1 MKKEERLDYLL
12 VLLLSTFSWFTIG
25 GILSIVFDC
34 FFSSPLSLYVNAFI
48 PHIVLFITL
57 IILSKALLKRPLL
70 SLIKEGRLDLKKDC
84 LILFVSLLILSL
96 LSLFEKDKITPYIG
110 TNKIAFLFL
119 SIILFIPQTLSEE
132 IAFRTLIIK
141 AISPKRKITKFL
153 TALLGG
159 LVFTLPHILNKE
171 VIENSTPIFPL
182 LTYFLWGFL
191 SFLLYFYSNNL
202 ESCLVL
208 HYANNLFCS
217 SIVGNTSSTI
227 FSSPFFVS
235 ASSYSSFLLLIS
247 PLLLFSVTFFLEFLF
262 NRRRQ
267 TF

>member
-1 MKKEERLDYLL
+1 MKREERLDYLF
-12 VLLLSTFSWFTIG
+12 VLLLSIFSWFTIG
-25 GILSIVFDC
+25 GILSIILES
-34 FFSSPLSLYVNAFI
+34 FFSSPFSLYIIAFV

-70 SLIKEGRLDLKKDC
+70 SLIKEGRLDLKKDALVFIFS
-84 LILFVSLLILSL
+84 LIILSL
-96 LSLFEKDKITPYIG
+96 LSLFESDKITPYIG
-110 TNKIAFLFL
+110 TNKIVFLLL

-132 IAFRTLIIK
+132 IAFRALIIK
-141 AISPKRKITKFL
+141 AIRPKRKVSKFL

-159 LVFTLPHILNKE
+159 LIFTLPHILNRE
-171 VIENSTPIFPL
+171 VVENSTPLFPL

-191 SFLLYFYSNNL
+191 SFLLYFYSNDL

-235 ASSYSSFLLLIS
+235 TSSYSSILLLVS

>member
-1 MKKEERLDYLL
+1 MKKEERLDYLF

-25 GILSIVFDC
+25 GILSVALASLSSSS
-34 FFSSPLSLYVNAFI
+34 FSHYITLFV
-48 PHIVLFITL
+48 PHLVLFITL
-57 IILSKALLKRPLL
+57 FILSKILLKRPLL
-70 SLIKEGRLDLKKDC
+70 SLIKEGRLDLKKDALVFIFS
-84 LILFVSLLILSL
+84 LIILSL
-96 LSLFEKDKITPYIG
+96 LSLFESDKITLYSG
-110 TNKIAFLFL
+110 QNKISFLFL

-132 IAFRTLIIK
+132 IAFRALIIK
-141 AISPKRKITKFL
+141 AISPKRKVSKLL
-153 TALLGG
+153 TAILGG
-159 LVFTLPHILNKE
+159 LIFTLPHMLNKE
-171 VIENSTPIFPL
+171 VVENSTPLFPL

-191 SFLLYFYSNNL
+191 SFLLYFFTNNL

-235 ASSYSSFLLLIS
+235 SSSYSSFLLLVS
-247 PLLLFSVTFFLEFLF
+247 PSLLFSVTFFLEFLF
-262 NRRRQ
+262 NRRRE

>member
-1 MKKEERLDYLL
+1 MKKEERLDYLF
-12 VLLLSTFSWFTIG
+12 VLLLSIFSWFTIG
-25 GILSIVFDC
+25 GILSIILES
-34 FFSSPLSLYVNAFI
+34 FFSSPFSLYIIAFV

-84 LILFVSLLILSL
+84 LVFFVSLLILSL

-110 TNKIAFLFL
+110 TNKIVFLLL

-132 IAFRTLIIK
+132 IAFRALIIK
-141 AISPKRKITKFL
+141 AIRPKRKASKFL

-159 LVFTLPHILNKE
+159 LIFTLPHILNRE
-171 VIENSTPIFPL
+171 VVENSTPFFPL

-235 ASSYSSFLLLIS
+235 TSSYSSILLLVS